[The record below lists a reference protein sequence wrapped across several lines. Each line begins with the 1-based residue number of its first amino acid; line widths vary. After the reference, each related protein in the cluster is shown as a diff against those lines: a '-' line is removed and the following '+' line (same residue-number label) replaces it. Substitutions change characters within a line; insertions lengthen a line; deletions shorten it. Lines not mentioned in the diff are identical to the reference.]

1 MAQNMG
7 IDSLKG
13 NLTNPAR
20 TYLWQVIIP
29 VPIKGGSTTYQLRAQ
44 SSQIPGRS
52 NEEITIPYLQTAGIV
67 VAGKLSY
74 PHKWQCTFI
83 EGEEKLIFDAIH
95 DWQQAIVDDV
105 FGVGVGDPSYKT
117 DVYITLL
124 TTQGDTFMA
133 LKIKGAWIQNNA
145 DVGLTY
151 ASGDGTVKYA
161 VTFTY
166 DSWEDA
172 T

>member
-1 MAQNMG
+1 M
-7 IDSLKG
+7 
-13 NLTNPAR
+13 
-20 TYLWQVIIP
+20 WQVLIP
-29 VPIKGGSTTYQLRAQ
+29 VPVGGGDPVTYQIRAQ

-52 NEEITIPYLQTAGIV
+52 NDDISLPYMQTAGIV
-67 VAGKLSY
+67 VAGKLAF
-74 PHKWQCTFI
+74 PHKWACTFI
-83 EGEEKLIFDAIH
+83 EGEDKLVFDAIH
-95 DWQQAIVDDV
+95 SWQQLIVHDV
-105 FGVGVGDPSYKT
+105 AGIGVGDPSYKT

-133 LKIKGAWIQNNA
+133 LKIKGAWIQQNA
-145 DVGLTY
+145 DLGLTY
-151 ASGDGTVKYA
+151 AAGDGTVKYA